1 MISMKKCVHY
11 VFILES
17 HQFFL
22 TFTANPHWEE
32 IKECAMMG
40 NISDQNPKFILDQVC
55 RAFEAKRA
63 LVEKDVF

>member
-1 MISMKKCVHY
+1 MCALCVY
-11 VFILES
+11 FGKPSI
-17 HQFFL
+17 FL

-40 NISDQNPKFILDQVC
+40 NISEQNPKFILDQVC